1 MFCTVLCTGRELLER
16 TPDNYRYHE
25 GLRAAMHLAPD
36 AHGAWTPQQRAA
48 LAALYDALAER
59 YPRSSAAQRIPLD
72 FKVRAWS
79 SGVFFK

>member
-1 MFCTVLCTGRELLER
+1 MRAGRELLER

-36 AHGAWTPQQRAA
+36 VAGAWTAQQRAA
-48 LAALYDALAER
+48 LTALYDALAER

-72 FKVRAWS
+72 FKVRRCAWRA
-79 SGVFFK
+79 